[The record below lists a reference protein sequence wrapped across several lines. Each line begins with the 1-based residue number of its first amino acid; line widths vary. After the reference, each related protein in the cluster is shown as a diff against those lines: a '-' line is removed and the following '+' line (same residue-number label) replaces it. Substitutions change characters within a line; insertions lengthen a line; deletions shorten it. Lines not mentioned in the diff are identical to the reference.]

1 MAVYSVN
8 SLVGGGTQ
16 QATTATYM
24 TQIALTA
31 ASATLTS
38 AAINDIEF
46 GTAGTPSDNYMEYD
60 VSRQT
65 AAGSGGT
72 TATPNPMDLAKRA
85 SGTVAYC
92 CATGEGTVTAN
103 TSVLYIPVNQRA
115 SYRWVAVPGAELVIP
130 ATNLYGFALRSRSA
144 AYTGKVG
151 MTAIWVE

>member
-31 ASATLTS
+31 ATATLTS

-46 GTAGTPSDNYMEYD
+46 GTCSTPADNYIEFD

-72 TATPNPMDLAKRA
+72 TATPNALDPTKRA
-85 SGTVAYC
+85 AGTVAYC
-92 CATGEGTVTAN
+92 NATGEGTVTAN
-103 TSVLYIPVNQRA
+103 SSVLYIPTNQRA
-115 SYRWVAVPGAELVIP
+115 SYRWVAVPGAELIIP
-130 ATNLYGFALRSRSA
+130 ATNLAGFAIRSRSG
-144 AYTGKVG
+144 AYTGKIGV
-151 MTAIWVE
+151 TAFFVE